1 MSNGQNIVCRLYHKP
16 LSTLGRPLNT
26 VDINTRQPAKAAV
39 ERSDVCA
46 VPRAGVISEAMLA
59 LVLGEA
65 MMEKFGGDHIKEI
78 KANFQA
84 YIKSQEKSS

>member
-1 MSNGQNIVCRLYHKP
+1 VPTKM
-16 LSTLGRPLNT
+16 
-26 VDINTRQPAKAAV
+26 

-65 MMEKFGGDHIKEI
+65 TMEKFGGDHIAEMKR
-78 KANFQA
+78 NFSA
-84 YIKSQEKSS
+84 YIKSVQKS